1 MTTPSFPLPDRD
13 GERLYDLLFID
24 LNSYF
29 ASVEQQEH
37 PELRGRPVIV
47 IPTETDFTCA
57 IAASYE
63 AKAFGIKT
71 GTPVLEAKARCPQLA
86 IRLANPEIYVDYHNR
101 ILQEIDRHILV
112 DNVASIDEM
121 ACRLTGKW
129 RIAENAEALARQIK
143 AGIVGRVGVC
153 LTSSIGISTNRFL
166 AKVGSDM
173 QKPDGLVL
181 LHPGEFPVRLSG
193 LVPRDLPGIGANM
206 EHRLHAAGI
215 RTIEQLWACPA
226 RQLRGIWRGVQGER
240 FWYALRGVEIP
251 QEEIVNRSLGHS
263 HVLAPVDRPFA
274 MAELV
279 GRRLTLKCAS
289 RLRRDGFLAQG
300 MSLSVGGADAL
311 HWDYDVRFPAVADS
325 LSLQKMFVHLWSQL
339 HAHAHETPLK
349 KVSITLHELVR
360 GDAARQL
367 EFFTA
372 EKVRTGVEVL
382 SHGSAAQEKRD
393 RVTAAMD
400 RLNTKFG
407 SNTVTLGIMPGAA
420 RNFTGNKIAFNRV
433 PLKSD
438 FI

>member
-1 MTTPSFPLPDRD
+1 MTTPAFSLPSRE
-13 GERLYDLLFID
+13 GERLYDWLFID

-29 ASVEQQEH
+29 ASVEQQVD

-71 GTPVLEAKARCPQLA
+71 GTPVLEAKTRCPQVA
-86 IRLANPEIYVDYHNR
+86 IRLANSETYVIYHNK
-101 ILQEIDRHILV
+101 ILEEIDRHILV

-129 RIAENAEALARQIK
+129 RIAENAIELARRIK
-143 AGIVGRVGVC
+143 AGIAERVGVC
-153 LTSSIGISTNRFL
+153 MTSSIGISTNRFL

-173 QKPDGLVL
+173 QKPDGLVV
-181 LHPGEFPVRLSG
+181 LHPAEFPGRLSG

-215 RTIEQLWACPA
+215 RTIEQLWVCPA

-251 QEEIVNRSLGHS
+251 PEEVVHRSLGHS

-300 MSLSVGGADAL
+300 MSLSVWVVGAL
-311 HWDYDVRFPAVADS
+311 HMDYDVRFPPVADS

-339 HAHAHETPLK
+339 RAHSDATPLK
-349 KVSITLHELVR
+349 KVSITLHDLVPA
-360 GDAARQL
+360 DAARQL

-372 EKVRTGVEVL
+372 EKISLGVEVL
-382 SHGSAAQEKRD
+382 SHGPAAQEKRD
-393 RVTAAMD
+393 RLTGAMD
-400 RLNTKFG
+400 RLNTRFG
-407 SNTVTLGIMPGAA
+407 SHTVTLGIMPGAA

-433 PLKSD
+433 PLEAD

>member
-13 GERLYDLLFID
+13 GERLYDWLFID

-129 RIAENAEALARQIK
+129 RIAENAAALARQIK

-181 LHPGEFPVRLSG
+181 LHPSEFPARLSG

-206 EHRLHAAGI
+206 EHRLHAADI
-215 RTIEQLWACPA
+215 RTIEQLWDCPA

-251 QEEIVNRSLGHS
+251 QGEIVNRSLGHS

-300 MSLSVGGADAL
+300 MSLSVGGAGAL
-311 HWDYDVRFPAVADS
+311 HLDYDVRFPPVADS

-339 HAHAHETPLK
+339 HSHDHETPLK
-349 KVSITLHELVR
+349 KVSITLHDLIR
-360 GDAARQL
+360 ADAARQL

-372 EKVRTGVEVL
+372 EKVSTGVEVL

-420 RNFTGNKIAFNRV
+420 RNFTGNKIAFHRV

-438 FI
+438 FV